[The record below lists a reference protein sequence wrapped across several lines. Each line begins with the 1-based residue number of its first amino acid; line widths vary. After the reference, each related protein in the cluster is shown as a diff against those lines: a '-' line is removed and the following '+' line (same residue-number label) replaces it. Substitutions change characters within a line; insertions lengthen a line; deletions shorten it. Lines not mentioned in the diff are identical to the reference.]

1 VPSSSQP
8 GQGVIS
14 APFDGPRTGLAGSPS
29 VLPEREALDCEILAI
44 GTELLLGQVV
54 DTNSAWMGERLASA
68 GIPCYFQS
76 RVGDNQARIA
86 AALEVALSR
95 AQAVICCG
103 GLGPTPDDITREA
116 IADVMGVELV
126 RDASLEE
133 MLERRFSG
141 RELPASNYKQA
152 DVPRGCCPILP
163 TLGTA
168 PGLICPLGERVV
180 YAVPGVPA
188 EMREMVERAVV
199 PDLHQRSGVTATIR
213 SRFLRVWGVPESKVA
228 EIVTPRLRALE
239 AVGNP
244 TIAFLASATEGV
256 RVRVTARA
264 DLGPGAGSAMNSPAA
279 EELARRMLDA
289 EEANL
294 RALLGDAVG
303 GVDDE
308 GLEVSIGRLLAG
320 RGWRLAVAESLT
332 GGMVASRLAGVPGAS
347 NWFDGGVVAYADA
360 VKRGPL
366 GVLADL
372 VVSEQAAKEMAAG
385 VARLMSAEVGLSLTG
400 VAGPALQEDQ
410 PVGTVFVGICLPNL
424 GLTGPTQVTGAVR
437 LSLRGDRQ
445 LVRERA
451 ATSALDMLR
460 RQLSHLSPRDA

>member
-1 VPSSSQP
+1 MP
-8 GQGVIS
+8 GQGALP
-14 APFDGPRTGLAGSPS
+14 APFD
-29 VLPEREALDCEILAI
+29 CEIVAI

-54 DTNSAWMGERLASA
+54 DTNSAWLGDCLAAA
-68 GIPCYFQS
+68 GIACYFQTK
-76 RVGDNQARIA
+76 VGDNQPRIV

-95 AQAVICCG
+95 ACAVICCG

-116 IADVMGVELV
+116 IAEMMGVELV
-126 RDASLEE
+126 RDPGLEE
-133 MLERRFSG
+133 MLARRFLG
-141 RELPASNYKQA
+141 RDLPASNYKQA
-152 DVPRGCCPILP
+152 DVPRGCSPVLP
-163 TLGTA
+163 TMGTA
-168 PGLICPLGERVV
+168 PGLICPVGEKVI

-199 PDLHQRSGVTATIR
+199 PDLRQRSGVTATIR

-228 EIVTPRLRALE
+228 EIVGPRVQALE

-264 DLGPGAGSAMNSPAA
+264 VLGGPEVSSPMNPVAA
-279 EELARRMLDA
+279 EELAGRMLDA

-308 GLEVSIGRLLAG
+308 GLEVSLGRLLSL
-320 RGWRLAVAESLT
+320 RGWHLAVAESLT
-332 GGMVASRLAGVPGAS
+332 GGMVASRLASVPGAS
-347 NWFDGGVVAYADA
+347 HWFGGGVVAYTDA

-366 GVLADL
+366 GVVADL
-372 VVSEQAAKEMAAG
+372 VVSEQAAKEMAVG
-385 VARLMSAEVGLSLTG
+385 VARLTSVEVGLSVTG
-400 VAGPALQEDQ
+400 VAGPSLQEDQ
-410 PVGTVFVGICLPNL
+410 PVGTVFVGMCLPED
-424 GLTGPTQVTGAVR
+424 GQPGATQVTVAAR
-437 LSLRGDRQ
+437 LSLPGDRQ

-451 ATSALDMLR
+451 ATSALDLVR
-460 RQLSHLSPRDA
+460 RQLGRLGPRPA